1 MDDVAVIAV
10 DERRSLATE
19 YALVVATLLTVLV
32 VAGMAALTAHHFL
45 GASCSTLAH
54 SSSQAA
60 PITCR

>member
-1 MDDVAVIAV
+1 MEDVVVVAV

-45 GASCSTLAH
+45 GASCSTLAQ
-54 SSSQAA
+54 STSQAL
-60 PITCR
+60 PTSCR